1 MRVDTAAYQSYV
13 IPPHYDSLVAKVLTH
28 GNDRAQAIARMRVAL
43 DEFVVEGIATTIPL
57 HRRLIQEPR
66 FLAGEVH
73 TRFVEDWL
81 AEDAPV
87 PVAV

>member
-1 MRVDTAAYQSYV
+1 
-13 IPPHYDSLVAKVLTH
+13 
-28 GNDRAQAIARMRVAL
+28 VAL

-73 TRFVEDWL
+73 TRFVEEWL
-81 AEDAPV
+81 DESIPTPTPA
-87 PVAV
+87 